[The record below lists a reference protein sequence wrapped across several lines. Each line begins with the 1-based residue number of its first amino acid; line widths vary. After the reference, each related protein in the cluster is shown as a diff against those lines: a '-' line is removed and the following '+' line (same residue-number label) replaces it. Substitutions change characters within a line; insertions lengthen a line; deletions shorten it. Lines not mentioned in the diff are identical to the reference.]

1 MLSDPI
7 AIIGIGCRFPGH
19 SNSPEAFWETL
30 CQRKDTVRVLP
41 NERFHLDTFYHPKQG
56 VEGHSY
62 SKWGALVDQ
71 FDGFDPGFFGISA
84 READFIDPQQRMI
97 LETSWRA
104 IEDSRESF
112 DPRQGRSIGVFT
124 GVSTFDYH
132 LMQSGLDSGSKT
144 DIYMAT
150 GSVHSI
156 VANRVSYIFNLRGPS
171 VAVDTACS
179 SALVAVHMACQSL
192 LRGDCEMALAGG
204 VNAILGPEPYI
215 AFCKMGMLSPTGRCK
230 PFDSRADGFARG
242 EGAGMVLLKPLARAI
257 ADGNRIYAT
266 IAATA
271 SNQDGRTNGITVP
284 SPLSQELLT
293 REALRRAGIPG
304 AKIAY
309 MEAHGT
315 GTPIGDPIEAHAL
328 GMALGDGRK
337 GVCPIGS
344 VKGNI
349 GHLEAGAGAA
359 GLIKAALCL
368 YHRRVPPS
376 LHFKKPNPNID
387 FEKLKIRVV
396 TEDEELPDG
405 KELPYVGV
413 NSFGFGGANA
423 QAVLQAVPKE
433 KSTFRRIAR
442 PAASAPGIQGFLLPL
457 SSGASEALPALAK
470 QARGLLAAAPA
481 KAADLCLSLATQRL
495 PFSHRTVACGRDAKE
510 LLEALDVLAGGGS
523 DPKVVEGQ
531 PMDLHH
537 PGPVFV
543 FSGQGP
549 QWYAMGRDL
558 LEHEPVFRDVLE
570 RCDAVMKPLGGWSL
584 LEELGKSE
592 QDSRINETAFA
603 QPAIFAIQAGLF
615 ELWKSRGIEPAAVVG
630 HSVGEVAAAYA
641 AGILTLDE
649 ASRVIFWRG
658 ACMDATP
665 ERGKMLA
672 ASLTADEALSE
683 IAPYAGKVHL
693 GAVNGPKSVTL
704 SGDGEP
710 LEKVAAAL
718 AARGVFHRFLKVNYA
733 FHSHHMEPARRE
745 LLEKLGK
752 VKRGKAGLT
761 IFSTVSGGPA
771 REDDFDANY
780 WWSNVR
786 EPVYFAQAIDGLID
800 SGFRLFLE
808 LAPHPVLSPSVG
820 ECLTS
825 KQIHGETVHS
835 LERKQD
841 ERLSMLRALG
851 RLHTLGQQV
860 DWQRLYPSADASL
873 DLPEMPFHR
882 AKHWHEPVMHQEM
895 RSGGPAHPL
904 LVRRMPSAHPTW
916 STRLD
921 LDVFPFIREHVIQ
934 DHPVFPAAGYL
945 EIATAAARLV
955 HGADKKVI
963 VEDVDFSKAMF
974 LPEGADPTTLQF
986 RYRPADAGFE
996 IATRTGEHVS
1006 DNTDWTINVKGRLRP
1021 DVLAVPDHGFD
1032 AAAIIKRCDH
1042 LVEGELFYRT
1052 CDYVGLRYSGAFR
1065 GIKAIH
1071 TRPMEALAEI
1081 EMAPGSEVL
1090 QETYHI
1096 SPALL
1101 DQCFQALT
1109 SAVPPDFTIIHEM
1122 GFMPVRCGSFR
1133 LFRKAEG
1140 NRFHCH
1146 IQLSHCGGKMFRG
1159 DIELQDSQGRL
1170 IMRITGMESQ
1180 AVVRTKEYRATS
1192 GDECLYQNLWVEA
1205 PLGGSIEVACELP
1218 APQWPQVDT
1227 DARRRVRAIHRDFN
1241 AAASAYLAAAKF
1253 PKSQPAA
1260 LRQAITTLRADL
1272 KPGRRAPDFAKLLA
1286 LHPEAYPEAICL
1298 DRVGQRLSDLAAG
1311 RVTLDEILS
1320 PAANHGLEE
1329 HLAQDA
1335 AIFRADHQRLRAAIT
1350 SVLAQIPENARIDV
1364 LVAGA
1369 GTGGAVA
1376 DLLDAFDPAR
1386 TRLIYL
1392 EANEKRAAM
1401 AEQKFFDHHFIEF
1414 RQGSVNQRGKSA
1426 AIKPGESFDLALLFG
1441 PATADALGDAKH
1453 FHTFLKPRA
1462 LCLFEHRVEA
1472 PAWMRLTFGL
1482 DPASRNGVLDATADS
1497 IDAIHAR
1504 LAAAGFGEISS
1515 DAKSDSGRVITSA
1528 REPQKTVRA
1537 AAAKLSLT
1545 ALRHQPSTV
1554 WIVFA
1559 DHGGQ
1564 LDPLIEILAS
1574 RPKDRVVRIVRGKS
1588 SRRIDAHTYQ
1598 LVPGHIGAT
1607 KKLVDEL
1614 EQRFSLDRT
1623 RFVFGWSLDSATPL
1637 SADALLDFESRS
1649 TSPLLAL
1656 GRAMPPTADALPQA
1670 FYFLTRGA
1678 QPVREGGKAIDPAQM
1693 LVVGLG
1699 RSFLSENPRIRT
1711 RLIDL
1716 DPAMPAG
1723 EAELLAAD
1731 LQSSAT
1737 DDEVAHRQ
1745 LKRLSL
1751 RFTHVPL
1758 VRGGAS
1764 RKSGHRLDV
1773 LVPGMLDSMTF
1784 VESPRPKPGK
1794 GMVEIEVR
1802 AAALNFRDVMKSLGI
1817 YPSDNALDMLIG
1829 DECAGVIERI
1839 GPGVK
1844 GWKVGDRVMTLGVGC
1859 FGSHI
1864 TAAADLLLPVPD
1876 GITFEEASTLPVA
1889 FMTAVY
1895 SLCEIARLRA
1905 GETVLVQAGSGGV
1918 GLAAIQVARAMGAEV
1933 IATAGSREKRD
1944 FLHGLGVQHVFDS
1957 RSLAFAEQVREVTG
1971 GRGVD
1976 VVLNSLAGLA
1986 IEKGLESLAPYGRF
2000 VEIGKR
2006 DIYGNTPVGLRPF
2019 RHNLT
2024 LSVVDLGAAM
2034 NGGGE
2039 MLRRLLQQVLA
2050 MFEGKGLR
2058 PLPHRVF
2065 PMARAKDA
2073 FRCMAAARHIGKI
2086 VLSSQGPSITPKP
2099 APREA
2104 KHLADPKGAYI
2115 VTGGLTGFG
2124 AQIGLWLLGQGVR
2137 HLHLVSRSGKADEK
2151 LRAGIAEAAKR
2162 GYHITVSACDVTSR
2176 ASVDA
2181 LLKRIRKSGTP
2192 IRGIIHSAMVLDD
2205 KTLANMTPEQMTRVL
2220 APKVRG
2226 AWNLHEA
2233 TLDDPIDMFVLF
2245 SSVSSILGNA
2255 GQANYAAANAFLDA
2269 LAHYRHARK
2278 LPALTVN
2285 WGQLG
2290 DVGVAASDDK
2300 LKETLTRQGIL
2311 PLPVGRAAELL
2322 GDLLA
2327 NGHVQTGVIP
2337 IDWKAFR
2344 ATHPQLVKSSRYES
2358 VFASIHE
2365 DGADPGARSAR
2376 DVLLEAPAAK
2386 RRALAIQMLREEVAK
2401 VLRSSPA
2408 KIREDRPL
2416 TQLGLDSLM
2425 TFELLM
2431 RLENL
2436 FEISMPPTRMKEGTT
2451 LADVATH
2458 LLELIGGA
2466 ASGSTQAGETASPD
2480 IDPAA
2485 AKAEATDD
2493 SLPAACLIDLK
2504 KSGSRPPL
2512 FMIHPAGGLVGGYD
2526 AIAAALPDDLPAI
2539 GIQSRMLAGAAS
2551 EYQSFDRMAD
2561 AYTQAILKRQPAG
2574 DIHLFGFSFG
2584 SWLAHAIASRIED
2597 AGRKVAWLGLVDPME
2612 AVLAHSGKKD
2622 DHIISW
2628 HTGNIT
2634 VLILEFLDQLG
2645 ALTPAI
2651 ARELHPLAME
2661 LMALDESKAKRRLTT
2676 WLDQHG
2682 LIDAGVD
2689 PRLITFLVTLQI
2701 THSDMG
2707 RKAKLK
2713 PVSAPVVCWRG
2724 GHEWAAPHASMKL
2737 TEGPL
2742 REITRSCEH
2751 FEFFAVP
2758 HVTEL
2763 AAEVASAVDSPV

>member
-19 SNSPEAFWETL
+19 SNSPEAFWDTL
-30 CQRKDTVRVLP
+30 CQRKDTIRVLP
-41 NERFHLDTFYHPKQG
+41 DERFNLRTFYHPKQG
-56 VEGHSY
+56 VEGRSY
-62 SKWGALVDQ
+62 SKWGALVDE

-97 LETSWRA
+97 LETAWRA

-112 DPRQGRSIGVFT
+112 DLRRGRNIGVFT

-132 LMQSGLDSGSKT
+132 LMQSGLDSASKT

-204 VNAILGPEPYI
+204 VNAILGPEPYL

-242 EGAGMVLLKPLARAI
+242 EGAGMVLLKPLARAL

-387 FEKLKIRVV
+387 FEKLKLRVV
-396 TEDEELPDG
+396 TDDEELPDG
-405 KELPYVGV
+405 KDLPYVGV

-423 QAVLQAVPKE
+423 QAVLQAVSKA
-433 KSTFRRIAR
+433 KSAFRRQPR
-442 PAASAPGIQGFLLPL
+442 PAPAATGISGFALPL
-457 SSGASEALPALAK
+457 SSGAAEGLPALAK
-470 QARGLLAAAPA
+470 QFREMLADAATKPA
-481 KAADLCLSLATQRL
+481 ELCVSAAVNRV
-495 PFSHRTVACGRDAKE
+495 PFPHRMVACGRDRKE
-510 LLEALDVLAGGGS
+510 LIEALEVIENGGS
-523 DPKVVEGQ
+523 DPRVVEGQ
-531 PMDLHH
+531 PMDLNH

-549 QWYAMGRDL
+549 QWHAMGRDL
-558 LEHEPVFRDVLE
+558 LRYEAVFRGVLE

-592 QDSRINETAFA
+592 EDSKINDTAFA

-615 ELWKSRGIEPAAVVG
+615 ELWKSRGITPAAVVG

-641 AGILTLDE
+641 AGILTLEE

-665 ERGKMLA
+665 ERGRMLA
-672 ASLTADEALSE
+672 ASLTADEALAE
-683 IAPYAGKVHL
+683 IAPYAGNVHL

-704 SGDGEP
+704 SGDGDP
-710 LEKVAAAL
+710 LEKVAASL

-733 FHSHHMEPARRE
+733 FHSHHMGPARGP
-745 LLEKLGK
+745 LLKKLGR
-752 VKRGKAGLT
+752 VKRGNPALT
-761 IFSTVSGGPA
+761 IYSTVTGGPA
-771 REDDFDANY
+771 EADAFDAEY
-780 WWSNVR
+780 WWRNVR
-786 EPVYFAQAIDGLID
+786 EPVYFAQAVDALIAA
-800 SGFRLFLE
+800 GFRLFVE

-820 ECLTS
+820 ECLAA

-835 LERKQD
+835 LERRQD

-851 RLHTLGQQV
+851 RLHTLGHPV
-860 DWQRLYPSADASL
+860 DWRILHPGTDDSL
-873 DLPEMPFHR
+873 ALPPMPFHR
-882 AKHWHEPVMHQEM
+882 VKHWHEPVMHQEL

-904 LVRRMPSAHPTW
+904 LVRRMPSAQPTW

-921 LDVFPFIREHVIQ
+921 LDVYPFIRQHVIQ

-945 EIATAAARLV
+945 EIATAAAKLI
-955 HGADKKVI
+955 HGSNRKVI

-974 LPEGADPTTLQF
+974 LPEGAEPTTMQF
-986 RYRPADAGFE
+986 RFRPADSTFD
-996 IATRTGEHVS
+996 ISTRTG
-1006 DNTDWTINVKGRLRP
+1006 DAGAAGDDWTLNVKGRLRP
-1021 DVLAVPDHGFD
+1021 DTLDAPAEGFD
-1032 AAAIIKRCDH
+1032 AAAIIARCDH
-1042 LVEGELFYRT
+1042 LIEGPLFYRT
-1052 CDYVGLRYSGAFR
+1052 CDFVGLRYTGAFR

-1081 EMAPGSEVL
+1081 EMAPGSEIL

-1140 NRFHCH
+1140 RHFTCH
-1146 IQLSHCGGKMFRG
+1146 IRLDHCGGKMFRG
-1159 DIELQDSQGRL
+1159 DIELQDSLGRL
-1170 IMRITGMESQ
+1170 ILRVTGMESQ

-1192 GDECLYQNLWVEA
+1192 ADECLYQNLWVGA
-1205 PLGGSIEVACELP
+1205 PIGGETEETHELP
-1218 APQWPQVDT
+1218 DPAWPQVD
-1227 DARRRVRAIHRDFN
+1227 AGASRRVRAIHRDFN
-1241 AAASAYLAAAKF
+1241 AAAAAYLAAAKL
-1253 PKSQPAA
+1253 PKSLPQ
-1260 LRQAITTLRADL
+1260 RCRATIEAVSRAL
-1272 KPGRRAPDFAKLLA
+1272 KPARRAPDFAKLLE

-1298 DRVGQRLSDLAAG
+1298 DRIGRRLGDLVRG
-1311 RVTLDEILS
+1311 RATVAEILQ
-1320 PAANHGLEE
+1320 PEGNHGLEE

-1335 AIFRADHQRLRAAIT
+1335 AIFRADHQRLRAALST
-1350 SVLAQIPENARIDV
+1350 VLAGLPPNARIEV

-1376 DLLDAFDPAR
+1376 DLLDAFDPSR
-1386 TRLIYL
+1386 TRLVYL
-1392 EANEKRAAM
+1392 ESDAKRAGM

-1414 RQGSVNQRGKSA
+1414 RQGSLAQRGKSA
-1426 AIKPGESFDLALLFG
+1426 AVKPGESFDLAILLG
-1441 PATADALGDAKH
+1441 GATREALADPKH
-1453 FHTFLKPRA
+1453 FHSLLKPRA
-1462 LCLFEHRVEA
+1462 LCLFEHRVKV
-1472 PAWMRLTFGL
+1472 PAWMRLAFGL
-1482 DPASRNGVLDATADS
+1482 DPSLRTGVLDALAESTDE
-1497 IDAIHAR
+1497 IHTQ
-1504 LAAAGFGEISS
+1504 LAAAGFGGISS
-1515 DAKSDSGRVITSA
+1515 DSKSESGRVITVA
-1528 REPQKTVRA
+1528 REPDKPVRHA
-1537 AAAKLSLT
+1537 RQKLSLA

-1554 WIVFA
+1554 WVVFA
-1559 DHGGQ
+1559 DPEGQ
-1564 LDPLIEILAS
+1564 LDSLVAALQA
-1574 RPKDRVVRIVRGKS
+1574 RPKDRVIRIVRGKS
-1588 SRRIDAHTYQ
+1588 NRRIDAATYQ
-1598 LVPGHIGAT
+1598 LVPGNIAAAG
-1607 KKLVDEL
+1607 KLVAEL

-1623 RFVFGWSLDSATPL
+1623 RFVFGWSLESAEPL
-1637 SADALLDFESRS
+1637 SGTSLLDFENRS

-1656 GRAMPPTADALPQA
+1656 GRALPPTADALPQA

-1678 QPVREGGKAIDPAQM
+1678 QAVREGEATVDPAQM
-1693 LVVGLG
+1693 IVVGLG

-1716 DPAMPAG
+1716 DPAKPAD
-1723 EAELLAAD
+1723 EADSLAAD
-1731 LQSSAT
+1731 LASAAT
-1737 DDEVAHRQ
+1737 DDEVAWRGG
-1745 LKRLSL
+1745 RRYSL
-1751 RFTHVPL
+1751 RFSHVPL
-1758 VRGGAS
+1758 VRGKAS
-1764 RKSGHRLDV
+1764 PRSGHRLDV

-1784 VESPRPKPGK
+1784 VETPRPKPGK
-1794 GMVEIEVR
+1794 GMVEVAVR

-1829 DECAGVIERI
+1829 DECAGIIERV

-1844 GWKVGDRVMTLGVGC
+1844 GWKPGDRVMTLGVGC

-1864 TAAADLLLPVPD
+1864 TAAADLLLPMPAD
-1876 GITFEEASTLPVA
+1876 ISFEEAATLPVA

-1918 GLAAIQVARAMGAEV
+1918 GLAAIQVARALGAEV
-1933 IATAGSREKRD
+1933 IATAGSPGKRD
-1944 FLHGLGVQHVFDS
+1944 FLHGLGVRHVFDS
-1957 RSLAFAEQVREVTG
+1957 RSLGFSEQVRQVTG

-1986 IEKGLESLAPYGRF
+1986 IEKGLETLAPYGRF

-2006 DIYGNTPVGLRPF
+2006 DIYGNTPIGLRPF

-2024 LSVVDLGAAM
+2024 MSVVDLGAAM

-2039 MLRRLLQQVLA
+2039 MLRRLLEQVLA
-2050 MFEGKGLR
+2050 MFHRKGLR

-2065 PMARAKDA
+2065 PLARAKDA

-2086 VLSSQGPSITPKP
+2086 VLSSGGPAITSKP

-2104 KHLADPKGAYI
+2104 RNLADPKGAYI

-2137 HLHLVSRSGKADEK
+2137 HLHLVSRSGMADEK
-2151 LRAGIAEAAKR
+2151 MKAGIAEAAKR
-2162 GYHITVSACDVTSR
+2162 GYKVTVSACDVTSR
-2176 ASVDA
+2176 ESVDA
-2181 LLKRIRKSGTP
+2181 LLRRIRKSGTP
-2192 IRGIIHSAMVLDD
+2192 VRGIIHSAMVLDD

-2233 TLDDPIDMFVLF
+2233 TLGDPIDMFVMF

-2269 LAHYRHARK
+2269 LAHYRHSRK

-2311 PLPVGRAAELL
+2311 PLPVGRASELL
-2322 GDLLA
+2322 GELLA
-2327 NGHVQTGVIP
+2327 NRHVQTGVIP

-2376 DVLLEAPAAK
+2376 EVLLEAPAAK

-2401 VLRSSPA
+2401 VLRSSPG

-2431 RLENL
+2431 RLESL

-2451 LADVATH
+2451 LGDVANH
-2458 LLELIGGA
+2458 LLELIGGGSA
-2466 ASGSTQAGETASPD
+2466 GTSQTTASASPD
-2480 IDPAA
+2480 IDAGTTKSEAA
-2485 AKAEATDD
+2485 ED
-2493 SLPAACLIDLK
+2493 SLPDACFIDLK

-2512 FMIHPAGGLVGGYD
+2512 FMIHPAGGLAGGYD
-2526 AIAAALPDDLPAI
+2526 AVASSLPDDLPAI
-2539 GIQSRMLAGAAS
+2539 GLQSRMLVGATT
-2551 EYQSFDRMAD
+2551 EFGSFDRMAD
-2561 AYTQAILKRQPAG
+2561 AYAAAIARRQPSG
-2574 DIHLFGFSFG
+2574 DLHLFGFSFG
-2584 SWLAHAIASRIED
+2584 SWLAHAIASRLESS
-2597 AGRKVAWLGLVDPME
+2597 GRTVAWLGLVDPME
-2612 AVLAHSGKKD
+2612 GVLSAGSGKQG
-2622 DHIISW
+2622 SLVAW
-2628 HTGNIT
+2628 HTGNI
-2634 VLILEFLDQLG
+2634 VSLILEFLDQLG
-2645 ALTPAI
+2645 VLTPAI
-2651 ARELHPLAME
+2651 SLELPGLALE
-2661 LMALDESKAKRRLTT
+2661 LVETDERRRKRRLAD
-2676 WLDQHG
+2676 WLGNHG
-2682 LIDAGVD
+2682 LLDAGVD
-2689 PRLITFLVTLQI
+2689 PRLVEFLVTLQI
-2701 THSDMG
+2701 THSEMG
-2707 RKAKLK
+2707 RKAVLQ
-2713 PVSAPVVCWRG
+2713 PVSAPLVCWRG
-2724 GHEWAAPHASMKL
+2724 EHEWSAADPATVL
-2737 TEGPL
+2737 TKGPL
-2742 REITRSCEH
+2742 RTISKPFQH

-2758 HVTEL
+2758 QVREL
-2763 AAEVASAVDSPV
+2763 AAELAACLA